1 MLTWLVTYHCK
12 PGQREAFR
20 KAISELGVRETST
33 HESGNLGYDYF
44 LSEADPDALLLV
56 ERWTDSASQAAHTW
70 TETFSALQELK
81 ARHCDE
87 VEIDKYERPD

>member
-20 KAISELGVRETST
+20 AELAALGVRELSA
-33 HESGNLGYDYF
+33 HEDGNLCYDYY

-56 ERWTDSASQAAHTW
+56 ESWTDSAAQAAHTW
-70 TETFSALQELK
+70 TDTFARLQELK
-81 ARHCDE
+81 AQYCDD
-87 VEIDKYERPD
+87 VDIDKYERD